1 VSKRWNRLETWL
13 TLFAAGMSVV
23 LMVLLGLFG
32 YMITTA
38 PLHPE
43 PDRVP
48 SVSRSDPT
56 PGWAGTA
63 ERGHQVMRKA
73 LLEQNLPGLSV
84 AVAVDDDVVW
94 AEGVGWADLE
104 KRVPVAPETRFR
116 IGTASIAL
124 TSAAV
129 GLLLE
134 QGRLKLDDEIQT
146 YVPAFPRQ
154 PQPVTLRQLMGHRSG
169 VRNDGGDEGPLFT
182 VHCERPVD
190 ALEHFADR
198 PLLFEPGT
206 GFHFSSYG
214 WIVVSAAVEAV
225 AGEPV
230 LDFMRRQV
238 FEPLGMDDTIA
249 DSATTPVADRA
260 TPYFPRFAADPKY
273 GQHLMRPIDLSCYA
287 GASVF
292 VSTASDL
299 ARFGIAINRGRLLQP
314 VTVQTLQTSQRLA
327 SGQETGYG
335 LGWNL
340 ETVTLANQRARVVG
354 HDGDVLGGR
363 VASLMMF
370 PERGLAVVVL
380 SNISYADTFTV
391 GSKIAAA
398 FVEEASRPDR

>member
-1 VSKRWNRLETWL
+1 
-13 TLFAAGMSVV
+13 
-23 LMVLLGLFG
+23 
-32 YMITTA
+32 
-38 PLHPE
+38 
-43 PDRVP
+43 
-48 SVSRSDPT
+48 
-56 PGWAGTA
+56 
-63 ERGHQVMRKA
+63 MRKA